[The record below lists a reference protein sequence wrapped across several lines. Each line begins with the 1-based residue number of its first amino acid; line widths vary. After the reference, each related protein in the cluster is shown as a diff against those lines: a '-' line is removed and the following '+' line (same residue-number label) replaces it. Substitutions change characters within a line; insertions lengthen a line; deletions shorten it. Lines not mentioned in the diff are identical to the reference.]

1 MDRRKHAIELI
12 QNDFLKYADSSN
24 VASLNKDLQNSFN
37 IYDEENLKIAHIDAE
52 ELAEFSFDFFLP
64 SINRILGK
72 RNMELSVEKLNDDEG
87 SFDVLIND
95 EAISLFAQKDMEDY
109 TYWDTAPR
117 SFFRKV
123 NEILEASKLD
133 ERFYLLYGG
142 NDLHAMLLTEVQFE
156 IISDYYK
163 SDPREAPYKP

>member
-1 MDRRKHAIELI
+1 MEII
-12 QNDFLKYADSSN
+12 QSGFLEYADDSK
-24 VASLNKDLQNSFN
+24 VASLKKDLENSFN
-37 IYDEENLKIAHIDAE
+37 IYDEESFKIAHIDAE

-64 SINRILGK
+64 SVNKILSK

-87 SFDVLIND
+87 SYDVLING
-95 EAISLFAQKDMEDY
+95 EAISLFKQKDMDDY

-123 NEILEASKLD
+123 NEILKANKRD

-142 NDLHAMLLTEVQFE
+142 NDLHVMLLTEVQFQ

-163 SDPREAPYKP
+163 GDPKEAPYKP